1 MKRRTF
7 LYSLLIVLLVA
18 VSNSYAQ
25 EKTHKAVFHLSTS
38 DTLAYDALHIQLN
51 NVLNHWPT
59 AQIEVVVHNNGI
71 AFMQKSKSKHEAN
84 IQALAQR
91 GVVFAV
97 CENTIKRKK
106 IDKQDIISPAKF
118 VPVGLAEIIEKQEE
132 GWAYIKSGF

>member
-1 MKRRTF
+1 MKNKTF
-7 LYSLLIVLLVA
+7 LFSLLLALLFS
-18 VSNSYAQ
+18 VSTSFAQ
-25 EKTHKAVFHLSTS
+25 EKTHKVVFHLSTS

-84 IQALAQR
+84 IQALTTR

-106 IDKQDIISPAKF
+106 IDKQDIIAPAKF

>member
-1 MKRRTF
+1 MKNKTF
-7 LYSLLIVLLVA
+7 LFSLLAALFMSISVTFG
-18 VSNSYAQ
+18 Q
-25 EKTHKAVFHLSTS
+25 EKIHKVVFHLSTA
-38 DTLAYDALHIQLN
+38 DTLAYDALGIQLN

-71 AFMQKSKSKHEAN
+71 AFMQKSKSKHEET
-84 IQALAQR
+84 IQALAKK

-106 IDKQDIISPAKF
+106 IDKQDIITPSKF